1 MDKRLITIAFIV
13 LVFVSNLFSQ
23 ETKGQLLQNNN
34 SDVIQPH
41 YFKNPPKEARPQV
54 WWWWLRTQTNEAA
67 ITLDLE
73 EMKAKGLS
81 GCMVYDGGVAPFG
94 PNKWKQKTIIDTTEI
109 RFENTN
115 EYKGGY
121 LGEHVEKLD
130 MWSKP
135 WREMV
140 RFASKEAGRLGLD
153 FGVLIGSAG
162 CNAPW
167 VTPEY
172 GQQELI
178 WGDTLVTGGSNI
190 TIKLHKPQK
199 RISTAVQRDDQLTI
213 DAQNSIY
220 HDVVVL
226 AFPQTDIVQ
235 MNEIIDLSAKL
246 DAQGNL
252 KWEAPKGQWKIL
264 RFGYRPT
271 GRNDKGL
278 FFIDHLSKE
287 AFDMHWEKTAG
298 LLLSEMSAEERAAFT
313 FVECD
318 SWEAGN
324 PNWTKKFPE
333 EFKSRRG
340 YDIYKYLPIMAGFT
354 IGSHQKSEGF
364 KNDFKLTISDLITE
378 YHYQKHQDVANQNG
392 LHSYAEAAGP
402 HQFQTDL
409 LKCVGKCDVAMGEF
423 WMPSPHRPKVSSRF
437 LVRESAT
444 AAHIY
449 GIKRVLAE
457 SFTSVGPNWEV
468 SPFMMKAAVDQA
480 FCDGLNAICF
490 HTYTHRPSL
499 TDVPGTTHSAGTHF
513 DRNITWWNQS
523 GAFVDYLSRC
533 SYMLQQGNFA
543 ADVLFY
549 KGHGIRSDADAF
561 EWADGLKNPPAT
573 LGSGYDYDK
582 CNEDVLLTR
591 LSVNDGLLV
600 LPDGMNYK
608 VLAID
613 KDTPLSLK
621 ALQKL
626 VELAKQGATIVGE
639 PSLSF
644 MGLNDDAKTY
654 NQLVKSIWN
663 NQNNG
668 VYQLGNGRFVWNA
681 TTREVLMQMNVLPD
695 FEVSGVSKQGVIDYI
710 HRKTDDADIYFVSSR
725 WQPVEQ
731 VVCTFRVTGK
741 QPELWNPISGEIR
754 KISNFRMENG
764 RTVIPLQFDPCG
776 SNFIVFKDTITLQN
790 KELNWQSYTT
800 VLEINGSWEVHF
812 DTKWGGPASTTFE
825 KLTDWSQSAVDS
837 IKYYSGKATYIKTFD
852 LSEEKLTEGI
862 QYYLDLGK
870 VHEIAHVRLNGNDL
884 GVVWTKPFRVN
895 ITSQLK
901 AKGNMLEV
909 DVVNLWPNRL
919 IGDAFLP
926 DEQKF
931 TQTNI
936 RKFTQNT
943 KLLPSGLL
951 GPVRI
956 EKVHILN

>member
-1 MDKRLITIAFIV
+1 MYKLLIIITFIASV
-13 LVFVSNLFSQ
+13 AVSDVFSQ
-23 ETKGQLLQNNN
+23 ETKSPQLKQINFD
-34 SDVIQPH
+34 SFQSH

-73 EMKAKGLS
+73 EMKAKSLS

-94 PNKWKQKTIIDTTEI
+94 PHKWKQKTIIDSTEI
-109 RFENTN
+109 RFENTD

-121 LGEHVEKLD
+121 LGEHSEKLD

-172 GQQELI
+172 GQQELM
-178 WGDTLVTGGSNI
+178 WDDTIVSGGRNI
-190 TIKLHKPQK
+190 AIKLRKPQK
-199 RISTAVQRDDQLTI
+199 RIGTAVQRDDKLTI
-213 DAQNSIY
+213 DAQNSSY
-220 HDVVVL
+220 HDVAVL
-226 AFPQTDIVQ
+226 AFPKADIVQ
-235 MNEIIDLSAKL
+235 MNEIVDLSGKL
-246 DAQGNL
+246 DLQGNL
-252 KWEAPKGQWKIL
+252 KWKAPKGQWKIL
-264 RFGYRPT
+264 RLGYRPT

-298 LLLSEMSAEERAAFT
+298 LLLAEMSAEERAAFK

-324 PNWTKKFPE
+324 PNWTKNFPQ
-333 EFKSRRG
+333 EFKNRRG
-340 YDIYKYLPIMAGFT
+340 YDIYKYLPVLAGYT
-354 IGSHQKSEGF
+354 VGSQPKSEGF
-364 KNDFKLTISDLITE
+364 KNDYKLTVSDLITE
-378 YHYQKHQDVANQNG
+378 YHYQKHQEVAHQNG
-392 LHSYAEAAGP
+392 LQSYAEAAGP
-402 HQFQTDL
+402 HQFQADL

-449 GIKRVLAE
+449 GINRVLAE

-499 TDVPGTTHSAGTHF
+499 TDAPGITHSAGTHF

-533 SYMLQQGNFA
+533 SYMLQQGNFS

-573 LGSGYDYDK
+573 LGNGYDYDK

-639 PSLSF
+639 PSQSF

-654 NQLVKSIWN
+654 NQLEKSIWN
-663 NQNNG
+663 NKNNG
-668 VYQLGNGRFVWNA
+668 MYQLGKGRFVWN
-681 TTREVLMQMNVLPD
+681 TTLREVLINMGILPD
-695 FEVSGVSKQGVIDYI
+695 FEVSGVSEHGVFDYI
-710 HRKTDDADIYFVSSR
+710 HRKAANADLYYVCSR
-725 WQPVEQ
+725 WQPTEQ
-731 VVCTFRVTGK
+731 VECTFRVSGK
-741 QPELWNPISGEIR
+741 QPELWDPVTGEI
-754 KISNFRMENG
+754 KLLSDFREENG
-764 RTVIPLQFDPCG
+764 QTIVPLKFDPCG
-776 SNFIVFKDTITLQN
+776 SCFIVFKDSVTTQN
-790 KELNWQSYTT
+790 KKANWISYST
-800 VLEINGSWEVHF
+800 VHEIDGSWEVRF
-812 DTKWGGPASTTFE
+812 DPEWGGPKSVTFE
-825 KLTDWSQSAVDS
+825 NLTDWSQSLIDG
-837 IKYYSGKATYIKTFD
+837 IKYYSGTANYIKSFD
-852 LSEEKLTEGI
+852 MPVGSFKEGE
-862 QYYLDLGK
+862 QYYLDLGV
-870 VHEIAHVRLNGNDL
+870 VHELAQVKLNGTDL

-895 ITSQLK
+895 ISSHLKEKDNQLEI
-901 AKGNMLEV
+901 EV
-909 DVVNLWPNRL
+909 INLWVNRL
-919 IGDAFLP
+919 TGDAFLP

-936 RKFTQNT
+936 RKFTKNT

-951 GPVRI
+951 GP
-956 EKVHILN
+956 ILIRTTIKE